1 MADFFIRRPIVAMVI
16 AILMVIIGGVT
27 ILRLPV
33 AEYPKISPPVV
44 RVEATYRGANAEV
57 VEESVATPLESKIN
71 GVDNMLYL
79 QSVNANDGSLRLSV
93 TFDVETDP
101 NTDQVNTQNRVSQAT
116 AQLPESVNKE
126 GVTVMKAS
134 PDLLLVIGLYSP
146 QGTYDSVFLSNYLTL
161 NLIDPIARVPGVGQ
175 VQNFTAQDYGMRI
188 WLKPDRLAELALTT
202 SDIVNAVK
210 EQNIQAP
217 GGQVGAEPAPRGQQF
232 QYNVRT
238 YGMLR
243 DAADFEQIIIRSN
256 PDGSQVKL
264 KDVGRV
270 ELGAQVYKSFTRV
283 NGQRAAAIGV
293 YLLPGGNALDVVDE
307 VRAILENASGR
318 FPSDMAYAIALD
330 ATKPIKASLEEIV
343 HTLFEAVVLV
353 TIVVFIFLQSFRA
366 TLIPLATVPV
376 SLIGA
381 FMVFPFFDFSV
392 NTLSMFGLVLAI
404 GIVVDDAI
412 VVVEAVQHHLEHGL
426 SPVEATRKAMQ
437 EVSGPVIAIALILCA
452 VFVPVA
458 FMGGITGKLYQQF
471 ALTIAFSVVLSAI
484 NALTLSPALA
494 AKLLR
499 PPAPVRGPLGLFF
512 RGFNRGFDR
521 FTNGYLRV
529 VRVLVGKAGRSLLL
543 LVLFAGVAVF
553 LGRTLPAGFVPLED
567 KGYLFVNVL
576 LPDAASMQRTDAVAK
591 RIEAVLRE
599 TPGVA
604 YESATLIGGL
614 NIISTTF
621 QPNAATFFVS
631 LKDWH
636 ERTTKEESL
645 PGIVTHL
652 MRATEDLPEAQILP
666 IVPPALPGFGNASG
680 VIVELQDRS
689 GGPVTL
695 LAEQTAR
702 FMDAAGKRPEIRRLF
717 TAFRAGEPQVSVQ
730 LDREKART
738 LGVNVADVYGTLQTL
753 LGGNYINDFNRFGRV
768 YRVYAQ
774 AESDYRVSPQDIG
787 QFYVRTQSG
796 LMVPLSTLVSLGQ
809 TTGPTFTTRYNLYRA
824 AEIMAIPAPG
834 YSSGQ
839 VIAAV
844 EEVAREVL
852 SPQMGYE
859 WTGLALQEKRAA
871 GQAPIIFGLAIVFV
885 FLLLAALY
893 ESWALP
899 FSVIMTMPLVVFGA
913 LLGLWL
919 AKLDNNVY
927 AQIGLVSLV
936 GLAAKNAILIV
947 EFAKAAREQG
957 KPIMEAALEGAR
969 LRVRPILMTS
979 FAFIMGV
986 VPLVLAS
993 GSGAHARV
1001 VVGISVFMGMTA
1013 ATLLGIFLIPVCYV
1027 AVQRLAE
1034 RRGKGLAPAAAV
1046 AEAGACPSPKGDR
1059 PVAHP
1064 VAGGADGPSK
1074 GRR

>member
-1 MADFFIRRPIVAMVI
+1 MADFFIRRPIVAMVLS
-16 AILMVIIGGVT
+16 ILIVIMGGVT
-27 ILRLPV
+27 ILRLPI

-71 GVDNMLYL
+71 GVDNMLYM
-79 QSVNANDGSLRLSV
+79 QSYNANDGTLRLNV

-116 AQLPESVNKE
+116 PQLPESVNKE
-126 GVTVMKAS
+126 GVTVTKAS

-146 QGTYDSVFLSNYLTL
+146 KGTYDSVFLSNYMTL

-188 WLKPDRLAELALTT
+188 WLKPDRLAELGLTT
-202 SDIVNAVK
+202 SDVINAVK

-217 GGQVGAEPAPRGQQF
+217 GGQLGAEPAPPGQQF

-243 DAADFEQIIIRSN
+243 DPADFDHIILRSN
-256 PDGSQVKL
+256 PDGSQVKV
-264 KDVGRV
+264 KDVGRT
-270 ELGAQVYKSFTRV
+270 ELGAQVYKTFTRV
-283 NGQRAAAIGV
+283 NGQPAAAMGV
-293 YLLPGGNALDVVDE
+293 YLLPGGNALDVVDQ
-307 VRAILENASGR
+307 VKHILDTASQR
-318 FPSDMAYAIALD
+318 FPPDMAYAIALD

-353 TIVVFIFLQSFRA
+353 TLVVFIFLQSFRA

-381 FMVFPFFDFSV
+381 FIAFPLFDFSI

-426 SPVEATRKAMQ
+426 TPVEATRKAMS
-437 EVSGPVIAIALILCA
+437 EVTGPVIAIALILCA

-471 ALTIAFSVVLSAI
+471 ALTIAFSVILSAI
-484 NALTLSPALA
+484 NALTLSPALC

-499 PPAPVRGPLGLFF
+499 PPAPVRGPLGVLF
-512 RGFNRGFDR
+512 RGFNWGFDR
-521 FTNGYLRV
+521 FTSGYLRV
-529 VRVLVGKAGRSLLL
+529 VQVLVAKTARGLLL
-543 LVLFAGVAVF
+543 LALFAGLAVY
-553 LGRTLPAGFVPLED
+553 LGRAVPSGFVPLED
-567 KGYLFVNVL
+567 KGYLFINVL
-576 LPDAASMQRTDAVAK
+576 LPDAASLQRTDAVVT
-591 RIEAVLRE
+591 RVEGVLRE

-604 YESATLIGGL
+604 VDAATLIGGL
-614 NIISTTF
+614 NIISSTF
-621 QPNAATFFVS
+621 QPNAATFFVP
-631 LKDWH
+631 LKDWA
-636 ERTTKEESL
+636 ERTSKEESL
-645 PGIVTHL
+645 RGIVTGL
-652 MRATEDLPEAQILP
+652 MQTIGTFPEADILP
-666 IVPPALPGFGNASG
+666 IIPPALPGFGNASG
-680 VIVELQDRS
+680 VLVEIQDRS
-689 GGPVTL
+689 GGPVSL
-695 LAEQTAR
+695 LADQTSR
-702 FMDAAGKRPEIRRLF
+702 FLEAAQKRPEIGRLF
-717 TAFRAGEPQVSVQ
+717 TAFRANEPQISVH

-738 LGVNVADVYGTLQTL
+738 LGVNVADVFSTLQTL

-787 QFYVRTQSG
+787 QFYVRSHAG
-796 LMVPLSTLVSLGQ
+796 LMVPLSTLVRIGQ

-824 AEIMAIPAPG
+824 AEIMAIAAPG

-839 VIAAV
+839 VMAAI
-844 EEVAREVL
+844 EEVAGEVL
-852 SPQMGYE
+852 SGQMGYE
-859 WTGLALQEKRAA
+859 WTGLALQEQNAA

-885 FLLLAALY
+885 FLLLAGLY

-919 AKLDNNVY
+919 VKLDNNVY

-947 EFAKAAREQG
+947 EFAKVARERGQ
-957 KPIMEAALEGAR
+957 PILDAAIEGAR

-1001 VVGISVFMGMTA
+1001 VVGISVFSGMTF

-1027 AVQRLAE
+1027 VIQWLAE
-1034 RRGKGLAPAAAV
+1034 GKRGTEPLPLGSVPPLGTGTSH
-1046 AEAGACPSPKGDR
+1046 AGAGASAP
-1059 PVAHP
+1059 HP
-1064 VAGGADGPSK
+1064 VAGGADEP
-1074 GRR
+1074 RH